1 MAYST
6 YFKNTAL
13 DAVVTGVYV
22 SAHTADPGITGA
34 SEVSGGSPAY
44 ARKSIS
50 FSAASSGSKAS
61 SSSPVMDIPAATT
74 VAYLGFWDAST
85 SGNFLGGANV
95 TDETFAAQGTYTVTS
110 ATLDLNA

>member
-13 DAVVTGVYV
+13 DAVITGVYV

-44 ARKSIS
+44 ARKAIS
-50 FSAASSGSKAS
+50 FAAASSGSKAAS
-61 SSSPVMDIPAATT
+61 STPAIDVPAATT
-74 VAYLGFWDAST
+74 VTHLGFWDAST
-85 SGNFLGGANV
+85 SGHFLAGANV
-95 TDETFAAQGTYTVTS
+95 DDETFNNQGTYTVNT